1 LIRSGI
7 KQVLNESYINEA
19 SYMGEKD
26 KLARFEELA
35 LPHLGAAY
43 NLARWLLRHDHDA
56 EDVVQEAYLRAY
68 KFFAGFR
75 GDDARAWLLVIVRN
89 ACYTWLEQNRTHG
102 GTVPF
107 DDGMN
112 ESSFECPDSAAL
124 SDASVNSPEAE
135 LVRQVDTQLLRRA
148 LETLPAEFREV
159 IVLRELEGLSYKQIS
174 TIAQIPAGTVMSRL
188 ARGRKLLQKLLAQ
201 HLKEGLR

>member
-1 LIRSGI
+1 MLS
-7 KQVLNESYINEA
+7 ESHINEA

-26 KLARFEELA
+26 KLTRFEQLV
-35 LPHLGAAY
+35 LPHMNAAY

-89 ACYTWLEQNRTHG
+89 TCYTWLEQNRTHAV
-102 GTVPF
+102 TIPY
-107 DDGMN
+107 DDGMD
-112 ESSFECPDSAAL
+112 ESSFECADSAELA
-124 SDASVNSPEAE
+124 DASASNPEAD
-135 LVRQVDTQLLRRA
+135 LVRQADTQVVRRA
-148 LETLPAEFREV
+148 LEMLPAEFREV

-174 TIAQIPAGTVMSRL
+174 AIAQIPVGTVMSRL
-188 ARGRKLLQKLLAQ
+188 ARGRKRLQKLLMQ
-201 HLKEGLR
+201 YLNEGLT

>member
-1 LIRSGI
+1 LIHSGI

-19 SYMGEKD
+19 SYMSEKD

-89 ACYTWLEQNRTHG
+89 ACYTRLEQNRAHG

-112 ESSFECPDSAAL
+112 ESSFECAAL
-124 SDASVNSPEAE
+124 SDVSVNNPETE
-135 LVRQVDTQLLRRA
+135 LVRQADTQLLRRA
-148 LETLPAEFREV
+148 LESLPAEFREV
-159 IVLRELEGLSYKQIS
+159 IVLREFEGLSYKQIS
-174 TIAQIPAGTVMSRL
+174 AIAQIPAGTVMSRL
-188 ARGRKLLQKLLAQ
+188 ARGRKHLQKLLAQ
-201 HLKEGLR
+201 HLKEGLI

>member
-1 LIRSGI
+1 M
-7 KQVLNESYINEA
+7 NESYIDEA
-19 SYMGEKD
+19 STMSEKD
-26 KLARFEELA
+26 KLARFEKLA

-89 ACYTWLEQNRTHG
+89 ACYTWLEQNRARG

-107 DDGMN
+107 DDVMD
-112 ESSFECPDSAAL
+112 ESGFGCADNIVRF
-124 SDASVNSPEAE
+124 DASANNPEAE
-135 LVRQVDTQLLRRA
+135 LLQQVDTQLLKRA
-148 LETLPAEFREV
+148 LEMLPAEFREV

-174 TIAQIPAGTVMSRL
+174 VIAQIPAGTVMSRL
-188 ARGRKLLQKLLAQ
+188 ARARKRLQNIIVQ
-201 HLKEGLR
+201 QVGEGLV

>member
-1 LIRSGI
+1 MIHSGI

-19 SYMGEKD
+19 SYMSEKD

-102 GTVPF
+102 GTIPF

-112 ESSFECPDSAAL
+112 ESSFECTDIAPL
-124 SDASVNSPEAE
+124 SDASVNNPEAE

-148 LETLPAEFREV
+148 LEMLPAEFREV

-188 ARGRKLLQKLLAQ
+188 ARGRKHLQKLLAQ